1 MIFINETIQIPD
13 EQLEWSFARSGGPG
27 GQNVNKVA
35 SKATL
40 RWNFSNSNALTA
52 EMKDRLQ
59 MKYPSRV
66 TNEGELVITSQKTRD
81 QDRNKQDCLE
91 KLIAIIRSVLVVPKP
106 RKKTKPTKASQAR
119 RVAEKRH
126 KAINRAKRQIPDE
139 D

>member
-13 EQLEWSFARSGGPG
+13 EELEWSFARSGGPG

-52 EMKDRLQ
+52 EIKDRLQ
-59 MKYPSRV
+59 VKYPSRV

-91 KLIAIIRSVLVVPKP
+91 KLREIIRAVLVIPKP
-106 RKKTKPTKASQAR
+106 RKKTKPTKASKAR
-119 RVAEKRH
+119 RVADKRH

>member
-1 MIFINETIQIPD
+1 
-13 EQLEWSFARSGGPG
+13 
-27 GQNVNKVA
+27 
-35 SKATL
+35 
-40 RWNFSNSNALTA
+40 
-52 EMKDRLQ
+52 MKDRLQ

>member
-1 MIFINETIQIPD
+1 MIIINETIQIPD
-13 EQLEWSFARSGGPG
+13 EELEWSFARSGGPG

-40 RWNFSNSNALTA
+40 RWNFTSSNALTA
-52 EMKDRLQ
+52 DVKDRLQ
-59 MKYPSRV
+59 VRYPYRV
-66 TNEGELVITSQKTRD
+66 TNEGEVVITSQKTRD

-91 KLIAIIRSVLVVPKP
+91 KLIGMIRAVLVVPKP
-106 RKKTKPTKASQAR
+106 RKKTKPTRASKAR

-126 KAINRAKRQIPDE
+126 KAINRTKRQIPDE

>member
-1 MIFINETIQIPD
+1 MIFINEMIQIPD

-40 RWNFSNSNALTA
+40 RWNFSNSTALTA

-59 MKYPSRV
+59 VKYPSRV